1 MIRRTLLS
9 TFALLLLLPP
19 GLAARSALP
28 VETAVAPPQP
38 AAALPGT
45 PMCFVETG
53 YCLRGRFLLTWRVNG
68 GLAQFGYPVTP
79 ELTEGGR
86 TVQYTERARFEL
98 HPQDTVLLGLLG
110 RSVTER
116 RTDAPF
122 RAATAGASGRFFP
135 ETRHNL
141 AEPFLTYWQNRG
153 GLPVYGYPISEAFQE
168 RNPADGQTYLVQY
181 FERNRLE
188 YHSEARGTAAE
199 IQLGLLGSQ
208 AYAQVY
214 GSAPPLKPN
223 PALAPDP
230 VSLAALRLK
239 PLAGRDG
246 RDLQVVRTIAR
257 TNAYTQYGIT
267 YHSDGRQ
274 ISGVMYVPAGRGP
287 FPVILMN
294 HGYIPVSEYTT
305 GMDSKRESPFLA
317 SNGYVAIHPD
327 FRNYASSD
335 DDPEA
340 DADTNTFGWTEDA
353 LNLVAAVKRSDLPY
367 LDASRMGMWGHSNGG
382 QVGLQVMSI
391 DLDIKAYV
399 LFAPTSPDY
408 VDNFNRWTRP
418 ERPGLVAA
426 IRAKHGLPEENP
438 EFWRGISSG
447 PWFDQVSAPVL
458 LFHGTGDTNTPYEW
472 SVRTVQLLQAA
483 GKDITF
489 VSPRGEN
496 HLFSDRA
503 WAGRTGVGA
512 QMLAFFDRWVKG
524 E

>member
-9 TFALLLLLPP
+9 TLALLLLLPS
-19 GLAARSALP
+19 GLAARPALSS
-28 VETAVAPPQP
+28 TAAPPQP

-53 YCLRGRFLLTWRVNG
+53 YCLRGRFLLYWRVNG
-68 GLAQFGYPVTP
+68 GLVQFGYPVTS

-98 HPQDTVLLGLLG
+98 HENNTVLLGLLG
-110 RSVTER
+110 SSVTAGR
-116 RTDAPF
+116 SDAPF
-122 RAATAGASGRFFP
+122 RPATAGADWRFFP
-135 ETRHNL
+135 QTRHNL
-141 AEPFLTYWQNRG
+141 AEPFLTYWQSRG

-168 RNPADGQTYLVQY
+168 KNPSDGKLYLVQY

-188 YHSEARGTAAE
+188 LHPDAPSSAA

-208 AYAQVY
+208 AYAQIY
-214 GSAPPLKPN
+214 GSAPPLKPD
-223 PALAPDP
+223 PKLAPDP

-239 PLAGRDG
+239 QRDG
-246 RDLQVVRTIAR
+246 RDLKVVRTNAR
-257 TNAYTQYGIT
+257 TAAYTQYGIT

-274 ISGVMYVPAGRGP
+274 ISGMMYVPSGTGP
-287 FPVILMN
+287 FPVILMA
-294 HGYIPVSEYTT
+294 HGYIPIAEYST

-327 FRNYASSD
+327 FRNYAASD

-340 DADTNTFGWTEDA
+340 AADTSTIGWTEDM
-353 LNLVAAVKRSDLPY
+353 LNLLAAVQKSDLSY
-367 LDASRMGMWGHSNGG
+367 LDASRIGLWGHSNGG
-382 QVGLQVMSI
+382 QVGLQTMSI
-391 DLDIKAYV
+391 ATEIKAYV

-408 VDNFNRWTRP
+408 ADNFNRWSRGRP
-418 ERPGLVAA
+418 EAA
-426 IRAKHGLPEENP
+426 LIKAKHGLPEDNP
-438 EFWRGISSG
+438 AFYRGISAG
-447 PWFDQVSAPVL
+447 PWFDQVNAPVL

-489 VSPRGEN
+489 VSPKGEN

-512 QMLAFFDRWVKG
+512 QMLAFFDRLVKG
-524 E
+524 R

>member
-9 TFALLLLLPP
+9 TFTLLLLLPT
-19 GLAARSALP
+19 GLAARPALP
-28 VETAVAPPQP
+28 VERAVAPPQP

-53 YCLRGRFLLTWRVNG
+53 YCLHGRFLLYWRVNG

-79 ELTEGGR
+79 ELTEEGR

-110 RSVTER
+110 SSVTAG
-116 RTDAPF
+116 RTDTPF
-122 RAATAGASGRFFP
+122 RPSTAGADWQFFP
-135 ETRHNL
+135 PTRHNL
-141 AEPFLTYWQNRG
+141 AAPFLSYWQSRG

-168 RNPADGQTYLVQY
+168 RNPADGKTYLVQY

-188 YHSEARGTAAE
+188 AHPEARGTAAE

-208 AYAQVY
+208 AYAQRY
-214 GSAPPLKPN
+214 GSAPPLKPD
-223 PALAPDP
+223 PKLAPDP

-239 PLAGRDG
+239 PANGRDG
-246 RDLQVVRTIAR
+246 RDLQVVRTLAR
-257 TNAYTQYGIT
+257 TSAYTQYGIT

-287 FPVILMN
+287 FPVIIMN
-294 HGYIPVSEYTT
+294 HGYIPIADYTT

-327 FRNYASSD
+327 FRNYAASD

-340 DADTNTFGWTEDA
+340 EADTNTFGWTEDA
-353 LNLVAAVKRSDLPY
+353 LNLVTAVQRSDLPY
-367 LDASRMGMWGHSNGG
+367 LDASRIGMWGHSNGG

-391 DLDIKAYV
+391 DVDIKAYV

-418 ERPGLVAA
+418 ERPRVVAA
-426 IRAKHGLPEENP
+426 IQAKHGLPEENP
-438 EFWRGISSG
+438 AFWRGISSG

-458 LFHGTGDTNTPYEW
+458 LFHGTGDTNTPYDW

-496 HLFSDRA
+496 PQVSDRA
-503 WAGRTGVGA
+503 RGGPTGNGA
-512 QMLAFFDRWVKG
+512 PLRPFFDRHVKG
-524 E
+524 R

>member
-1 MIRRTLLS
+1 MKRHILLTTLA
-9 TFALLLLLPP
+9 FFLLLPS
-19 GLAARSALP
+19 GLAARPARP
-28 VETAVAPPQP
+28 VEPAAPPQP

-53 YCLRGRFLLTWRVNG
+53 YCLHGRFLLYWRVNG

-79 ELTEGGR
+79 ELTEEGR

-110 RSVTER
+110 SSVTAG

-122 RAATAGASGRFFP
+122 RPATAGADWQFFP
-135 ETRHNL
+135 QTRHNL
-141 AEPFLTYWQNRG
+141 AEPFLTYWQSRG
-153 GLPVYGYPISEAFQE
+153 GLPVYGYPISEPFQE
-168 RNPADGQTYLVQY
+168 RNPADGKTYLVQY

-188 YHSEARGTAAE
+188 AHPEAWGTAAE

-208 AYAQVY
+208 AYAQRY
-214 GSAPPLKPN
+214 GSAPPLKPD
-223 PALAPDP
+223 PKLAPDP

-239 PLAGRDG
+239 PSAGRDG
-246 RDLQVVRTIAR
+246 RDLKVVRTIAR
-257 TNAYTQYGIT
+257 TGAYTQYGIT

-287 FPVILMN
+287 FPVIIMN
-294 HGYIPVSEYTT
+294 HGYIPIAEYTT

-353 LNLVAAVKRSDLPY
+353 LNLVTAVQRSDLPY
-367 LDASRMGMWGHSNGG
+367 LDAGRIGMWGHSNGG

-391 DLDIKAYV
+391 DVDIKAYV

-418 ERPGLVAA
+418 ERPRLVAA
-426 IRAKHGLPEENP
+426 IQAKHGLPEENP
-438 EFWRGISSG
+438 DFWRGISSG

-458 LFHGTGDTNTPYEW
+458 LFHGTGDTNTPYDW
-472 SVRTVQLLQAA
+472 SVRTVQLLRAA

-496 HLFSDRA
+496 HLFSSA
-503 WAGRTGVGA
+503 AFSGPTGVGA
-512 QMLAFFDRWVKG
+512 QMLAFFDKHVKG
-524 E
+524 Q

>member
-9 TFALLLLLPP
+9 TLALLLLLPT
-19 GLAARSALP
+19 GLAARPALP
-28 VETAVAPPQP
+28 SERAAAPPQP

-53 YCLRGRFLLTWRVNG
+53 YCLRGRFLLYWRVNG

-98 HPQDTVLLGLLG
+98 HENDTILLGLLG
-110 RSVTER
+110 SSVTAR
-116 RTDAPF
+116 RSEAPF
-122 RAATAGASGRFFP
+122 RPATAGADWRFFP
-135 ETRHNL
+135 QTRHNL

-168 RNPADGQTYLVQY
+168 KNPADGKTYLVQY

-188 YHSEARGTAAE
+188 LHPEAAGTPAA

-214 GSAPPLKPN
+214 GSAPPLKPD
-223 PALAPDP
+223 PKLAPDP

-239 PLAGRDG
+239 PRDG
-246 RDLQVVRTIAR
+246 RDLKVVRTITR
-257 TNAYTQYGIT
+257 TAAYTQYGIT

-274 ISGVMYVPAGRGP
+274 ISGVMYVPAGSGP
-287 FPVILMN
+287 FPVILMA
-294 HGYIPVSEYTT
+294 HGYIPIGEYST

-327 FRNYASSD
+327 FRNYATSD

-340 DADTNTFGWTEDA
+340 AADTSTIGWTEDA
-353 LNLVAAVKRSDLPY
+353 LNLLAAVQNSDLPY
-367 LDASRMGMWGHSNGG
+367 LDASRIGLWGHSNGG
-382 QVGLQVMSI
+382 QVGLQTMSI
-391 DLDIKAYV
+391 ATDIKAYV

-408 VDNFNRWTRP
+408 ADNFNRWSQGRP
-418 ERPGLVAA
+418 EAA
-426 IRAKHGLPEENP
+426 LIKAKHGFPEDNP
-438 EFWRGISSG
+438 EFYRGISSG
-447 PWFDQVSAPVL
+447 PWFDQVNAPVL
-458 LFHGTGDTNTPYEW
+458 LFHGTGDTNTPYAW

-483 GKDITF
+483 GKAITF
-489 VSPRGEN
+489 VSPKGEN
-496 HLFSDRA
+496 HLFSDQA

-512 QMLAFFDRWVKG
+512 QMLAFFDSLVKG
-524 E
+524 R